1 MTTEQKEDLKQKIL
15 IELYNTGRVNGLYF
29 GRTSKLKVNP
39 LKKYIEICLFK
50 NFMLQNGNEYLEDC
64 YQELFLQLQKI
75 PTDKFIEL
83 YLESDTRL
91 ISYVLRVALL
101 KLFAVDKRTNN
112 PKHSFAKHLNYAS
125 VFNRENFMI
134 NHLEVKDE
142 DNPPHTENSFKTL
155 IIYDAVEE
163 GDEFE
168 KDYGFRME
176 DIYLLMTPEQRFVFE
191 KVLNNKKRGKPSAAD
206 QLQKQKLF
214 DDIREI
220 KEYIEL
226 KNNQPPLL

>member
-1 MTTEQKEDLKQKIL
+1 MSPEEKEDLKQKIL

-91 ISYVLRVALL
+91 ISYILRVALL

-125 VFNRENFMI
+125 VFNRDNYKI
-134 NHLEVKDE
+134 NHLEIKEDDDVE
-142 DNPPHTENSFKTL
+142 DNSRTL
-155 IIYDAVEE
+155 IVYDAIED

-168 KDYGFRME
+168 TDYGFRIE

>member
-1 MTTEQKEDLKQKIL
+1 MSPEEKEDLKQKIL

-91 ISYVLRVALL
+91 ISYILRVALL

-125 VFNRENFMI
+125 VFNRDNYKI
-134 NHLEVKDE
+134 NHLEIKEDDDVE
-142 DNPPHTENSFKTL
+142 DNSRTL
-155 IIYDAVEE
+155 IVYDAIED

-168 KDYGFRME
+168 TDYGFRIE

-214 DDIREI
+214 DDIKQI